1 MPYGAIPEN
10 IQIRGGRGW
19 GYTFLKSPWNFS
31 FFYLTSKIS
40 RQNKAQPLDIPQN
53 CVRSLRNFKAKNKDP
68 WKFHIIFSWSP
79 FEIPL
84 RFNSTCYFFDT
95 PGNSISSKPPCLDFF
110 WKSPIASYLTS
121 GTFLLF
127 INNYCWPDII
137 FYRQVGTVVGQI
149 NI

>member
-1 MPYGAIPEN
+1 MLSNCSCFVLVTSSQLDSYQLSLVYLLPRDVNKPQNGLF
-10 IQIRGGRGW
+10 QKRV
-19 GYTFLKSPWNFS
+19 PWNFS
-31 FFYLTSKIS
+31 FFYFTPGNSG
-40 RQNKAQPLDIPQN
+40 QNKAQPLDIPQN
-53 CVRSLRNFKAKNKDP
+53 CVRSLGNFKAKNKDP

-121 GTFLLF
+121 DSFLSF
-127 INNYCWPDII
+127 INNYC
-137 FYRQVGTVVGQI
+137 
-149 NI
+149 